1 MHEVLRASSNRKTA
15 SRAELQAPKVGA
27 CVSPAPLSALSKYR
41 PFAPPSLQ
49 RCSLRSCRLSGW
61 LQIIRK
67 SRHSIANYVLAS
79 FEGSCTSNLFC
90 ETILQTTVMPTPTLF
105 LRTSRP
111 KKTRISSE
119 MSHSIA
125 GDLLVTIRVLSPS
138 VQLCW
143 G

>member
-1 MHEVLRASSNRKTA
+1 
-15 SRAELQAPKVGA
+15 
-27 CVSPAPLSALSKYR
+27 
-41 PFAPPSLQ
+41 
-49 RCSLRSCRLSGW
+49 
-61 LQIIRK
+61 
-67 SRHSIANYVLAS
+67 LAS